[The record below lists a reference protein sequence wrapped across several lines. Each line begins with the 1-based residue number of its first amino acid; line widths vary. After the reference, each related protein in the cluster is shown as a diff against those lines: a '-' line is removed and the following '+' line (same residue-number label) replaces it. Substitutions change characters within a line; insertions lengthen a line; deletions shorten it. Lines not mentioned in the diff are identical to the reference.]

1 MMLRGQNFGDL
12 KSYLESGRKYAF
24 PFYCVLLYKPVNGL
38 HAKLHEYVAD
48 QWRYLDTLTGRTC
61 LMLAIENPRGT
72 TAIRNF
78 RPQDVYEV
86 ARYLGAPADA
96 LPCMVFFTEPD
107 TRRDTLVI
115 RLRPVL
121 PAETKLTNE
130 DLTAFFE
137 HVAVTLDA
145 CASGGEER
153 LACLKRQ
160 LRGPRGIGISQWAGA
175 ASRARKYLIVSV
187 ASAGTLAAALDSI
200 AQLLQHITSH

>member
-12 KSYLESGRKYAF
+12 KSYLESGRKD
-24 PFYCVLLYKPVNGL
+24 PFLLYCVLLYKPVNGL

-48 QWRYLDTLTGRTC
+48 QWRYLDALTGRTC
-61 LMLAIENPRGT
+61 LMLAIENPHGT

-115 RLRPVL
+115 RLRSIL
-121 PAETKLTNE
+121 PDEKRLTNE

-137 HVAVTLDA
+137 HLAVTLDA
-145 CASGGEER
+145 CASRGDDR
-153 LACLKRQ
+153 LVCLRRR
-160 LRGPRGIGISQWAGA
+160 LRVQRGIGISLLAREGW
-175 ASRARKYLIVSV
+175 SVRKYLIVSV
-187 ASAGTLAAALDSI
+187 TSAGTLAAALDSI
-200 AQLLQHITSH
+200 AQLLQHIASH